1 MLMLGHKNPVHL
13 IPSVTSS
20 RRKHPRLD
28 TRHIGRK
35 TTRDGKGESTGQ
47 DDENNE
53 EESSHRRFQAAMC
66 YLRGICYAKQNALDR
81 AKDCYKDAVRI
92 DVHCFDAFNQLM
104 KNSLMAPVEEWE
116 FLNTLN
122 FDSIVAGDI
131 STSQQA
137 GELTRMLYT
146 TRLSKYNNPDEFN
159 TAVETLSTHYSL
171 ASNPDL
177 LLARAEL
184 LFTKSRFREALSL
197 TESVLEND
205 HYSFACLP
213 LHLACLYELNEKN
226 ALFLL
231 AHDFADHHPEEP
243 ATWLAV
249 GVYYLTINKIVE
261 ARRFFSKA
269 SMMDPHFGPA
279 WIGFAHTFAMEGEH
293 DQAISAY
300 STAARLFQ
308 GTHLPQLFLGMQYL
322 QLQNMTL
329 AHEYFNAAYH
339 LCKTDPLLLNELGV
353 IFYHQDHLEEAISV
367 FTTSLTI
374 AEETDSNPMAWLPTR
389 VNLGHAYRRMER
401 LTEALAEFDAV
412 LRSGG
417 RDAGVFCAKGMVLLD
432 MGRPWEAIIALHE
445 ALAVSPQDPVAHD
458 LLSKALEES
467 AATGIG
473 MINIPDESN
482 GLAMNDEEIDS
493 LVESR
498 KMNASVRASGVSN
511 RRRKGKEVAVVD
523 IGDGMDIVE

>member
-1 MLMLGHKNPVHL
+1 MVMLGHKNPVHL
-13 IPSVTSS
+13 IHSVPSG

-28 TRHIGRK
+28 TRQIGRRFPK
-35 TTRDGKGESTGQ
+35 DGKTQSAGQ
-47 DDENNE
+47 VEENDEE
-53 EESSHRRFQAAMC
+53 DSSHRRFQAAMC

-92 DVHCFDAFNQLM
+92 DVQCYDAFNQLM
-104 KNSLMAPVEEWE
+104 KNSLMSPTEEWE
-116 FLNTLN
+116 FLVSLN
-122 FDSIVAGDI
+122 FDSIVTGD
-131 STSQQA
+131 SSSSQQA
-137 GELTRMLYT
+137 AELTKMLYT

-171 ASNPDL
+171 GSNPDL

-205 HYSFACLP
+205 HYNFACLP

-339 LCKTDPLLLNELGV
+339 LCQTDPLLLNELGV
-353 IFYHQDHLEEAISV
+353 IFYHQDHLEEAVSV

-401 LTEALAEFDAV
+401 LTEALAEFDIV

-417 RDAGVFCAKGMVLLD
+417 RDAGVFCAKGMVLMD
-432 MGRPWEAIIALHE
+432 MGKPWEAIIALHE
-445 ALAVSPQDPVAHD
+445 ALAVSPQDPIAND
-458 LLSKALEES
+458 LLIKALEES
-467 AATGIG
+467 AATGNG
-473 MINIPDESN
+473 MIYIQNGPN
-482 GLAMNDEEIDS
+482 GLAMNDEDIDS
-493 LVESR
+493 FVESR
-498 KMNASVRASGVSN
+498 KVNASNRATGIGH
-511 RRRKGKEVAVVD
+511 RKRKGKELAVQD
-523 IGDGMDIVE
+523 GDGMDIVE